1 MSRDIGDEIKIYRR
15 DSFSSADEN
24 WKYYFRKSLV
34 RRMVQE
40 RRLRVTHTV
49 HTRKNNRLLRAK
61 KGLTN
66 SLPLRQLSILSL
78 TQSIV
83 FQVWASMLHIRLRPC
98 TILLTW
104 NFSDF
109 IFSVF
114 CLLKKTIS
122 TLNFIS
128 YKNVWDMDI
137 ILGNFR
143 CAYFSSKVLLS
154 RE

>member
-15 DSFSSADEN
+15 DSFSSSDEN
-24 WKYYFRKSLV
+24 WKYYFRKSIV
-34 RRMVQE
+34 RRMIQE

-49 HTRKNNRLLRAK
+49 HTRKNNRLLKAK

-104 NFSDF
+104 NFSKF

-114 CLLKKTIS
+114 CLLKKIDFYAKFYWKIRWKPVYCLVDIL
-122 TLNFIS
+122 LNNLCKFPS
-128 YKNVWDMDI
+128 ATFW
-137 ILGNFR
+137 F
-143 CAYFSSKVLLS
+143 
-154 RE
+154 

>member
-1 MSRDIGDEIKIYRR
+1 MGERAFCKVKIYRG

-24 WKYYFRKSLV
+24 GKYYFRKSLV

-49 HTRKNNRLLRAK
+49 HTRKNNRLLKAK

-83 FQVWASMLHIRLRPC
+83 FQV
-98 TILLTW
+98 
-104 NFSDF
+104 
-109 IFSVF
+109 
-114 CLLKKTIS
+114 
-122 TLNFIS
+122 
-128 YKNVWDMDI
+128 
-137 ILGNFR
+137 
-143 CAYFSSKVLLS
+143 
-154 RE
+154 